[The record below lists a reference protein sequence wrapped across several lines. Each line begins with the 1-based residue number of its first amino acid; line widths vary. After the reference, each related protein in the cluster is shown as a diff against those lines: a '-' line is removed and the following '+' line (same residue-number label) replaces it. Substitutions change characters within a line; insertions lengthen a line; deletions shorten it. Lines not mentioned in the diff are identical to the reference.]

1 MSNHACVMWGRWRA
15 PSTFRRSPK
24 RSAPRRGWRPTPLPQ
39 KRRRVASFLIE
50 QVKMSPAR
58 HIRRG
63 PPAVRAGGVSTRVA
77 RPDTDSPTPAGV
89 LFADSPTPAG
99 VLFADSPT
107 PAGVLFADSPTPA
120 GVLFADSP
128 TPAGVLFARRRSCR
142 SRRAGSGAP
151 LCGRTRI
158 PRSPTPA
165 PSCSSRTPRRW
176 RARPPGPRCVQ
187 RAVVPTHLARPCAHV

>member
-50 QVKMSPAR
+50 QVKMCPAR

-77 RPDTDSPTPAGV
+77 RPDT
-89 LFADSPTPAG
+89 
-99 VLFADSPT
+99 DSPT